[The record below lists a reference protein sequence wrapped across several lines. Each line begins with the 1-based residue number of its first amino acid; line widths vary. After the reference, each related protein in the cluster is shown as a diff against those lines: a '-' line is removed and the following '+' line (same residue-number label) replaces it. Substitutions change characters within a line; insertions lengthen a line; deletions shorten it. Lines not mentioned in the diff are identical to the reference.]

1 MTQRFQQISIF
12 EEEPYSKILCFP
24 KVKES
29 EVKKRLNELKKIGV
43 THVSFTGPLQIE
55 KCHILG
61 KGYVGMVVLAK
72 KNNEIVALKIRR
84 IDSPRKNMSN
94 EAKLLQIVNKLDIGP
109 KFIKNSKNFL
119 VMEYIDGEKI
129 IDWAKKTETKSQEVR
144 SVLNNVLRECYLLD
158 DAGLDHGE
166 LSTIDKHVIVGKN
179 KNTIIDFESSST
191 NRKPSNV
198 TGATQGILIGTGL
211 AKIIQKKIKLP
222 PKETIIN
229 LIRQYKKNPN
239 LENFEKITIG
249 LKLQTPGRF
258 EKEVSSLRSDKK
270 LGPLIRRIGPCSM
283 RITKNPFQTLVEAI
297 IYQQLSEASATAI
310 TKRFLKLYKKFPT
323 PRQVNNTT
331 DKKLKDIGLSGTKI
345 NYIKGLS
352 KLIIQKK
359 IDFKKI
365 AKLNDQQVIE
375 ELTKIKGIG
384 NWTTQIYLMF
394 CLQRKDV
401 FPVGDLGIQ
410 KGIRDLFSLKELPD
424 PKTMEKF
431 SARWKPNRSI
441 ACWYIWKSQRINS
454 IG

>member
-158 DAGLDHGE
+158 DTGLDHGE

-258 EKEVSSLRSDKK
+258 EKEVSLLRSDKK

-345 NYIKGLS
+345 NYMKGLAKLVVKKEIDFRKIS
-352 KLIIQKK
+352 KLS
-359 IDFKKI
+359 DE
-365 AKLNDQQVIE
+365 QVIE

-384 NWTTQIYLMF
+384 NWTAQIYLMF

-410 KGIRDLFSLKELPD
+410 KGIRDLFSLKELPE

>member
-94 EAKLLQIVNKLDIGP
+94 EAKLLQIVNKLGIGP

-211 AKIIQKKIKLP
+211 AKIIQKKVKLP

-239 LENFEKITIG
+239 LENFEKSTIG
-249 LKLQTPGRF
+249 WKLQAPGRF
-258 EKEVSSLRSDKK
+258 EKEVSLLRSDKK

-283 RITKNPFQTLVEAI
+283 RITKDPFQTLVEAI

-345 NYIKGLS
+345 NYMKGLAKLVVKKEIDFRKIS
-352 KLIIQKK
+352 KLS
-359 IDFKKI
+359 DE
-365 AKLNDQQVIE
+365 QVIE

-384 NWTTQIYLMF
+384 NWTAQIYLMF
-394 CLQRKDV
+394 CLQRTDI

-410 KGIRDLFSLKELPD
+410 KGIRDLFSLKELPE

>member
-119 VMEYIDGEKI
+119 VMEYIEGEKI

-211 AKIIQKKIKLP
+211 AKIIQKKVKLP

-258 EKEVSSLRSDKK
+258 EEEVSLLRSDKK

-345 NYIKGLS
+345 NYIKGLAKLVVKKEIDFRKIS
-352 KLIIQKK
+352 KLS
-359 IDFKKI
+359 DE
-365 AKLNDQQVIE
+365 QVIE

-384 NWTTQIYLMF
+384 NWTAQIYLMF
-394 CLQRKDV
+394 CLQRTDV

>member
-29 EVKKRLNELKKIGV
+29 EVKKRLKELKKLGV

-158 DAGLDHGE
+158 DTGLDHGE

-258 EKEVSSLRSDKK
+258 EEEVSLLRSDKK

-345 NYIKGLS
+345 NYIKGLAKLVVKKEIDFRKIS
-352 KLIIQKK
+352 KLS
-359 IDFKKI
+359 DE
-365 AKLNDQQVIE
+365 QVIE

-384 NWTTQIYLMF
+384 NWTAQIYLMF
-394 CLQRKDV
+394 CLQRTDV

>member
-258 EKEVSSLRSDKK
+258 EEEVSLLRSDKK

-345 NYIKGLS
+345 NYIKGLAKLVVKKEIDFRKIS
-352 KLIIQKK
+352 KLS
-359 IDFKKI
+359 DE
-365 AKLNDQQVIE
+365 QVIE

-384 NWTTQIYLMF
+384 NWTAQIYLMF

>member
-144 SVLNNVLRECYLLD
+144 LVLNNVLRECYLLD
-158 DAGLDHGE
+158 DTGLDHGE

-258 EKEVSSLRSDKK
+258 EEEVSLLRSDKK

>member
-129 IDWAKKTETKSQEVR
+129 IDWAKKTEIKSQEVR

-158 DAGLDHGE
+158 DTGLDHGE

-258 EKEVSSLRSDKK
+258 EEEVSLLRSDKK

>member
-258 EKEVSSLRSDKK
+258 EKEVSLLRSDKK

-345 NYIKGLS
+345 NYIKGLAKLVVKKEIDFRKIS
-352 KLIIQKK
+352 KLS
-359 IDFKKI
+359 DE
-365 AKLNDQQVIE
+365 QVIE

>member
-158 DAGLDHGE
+158 DAGMDHGE

-258 EKEVSSLRSDKK
+258 EEEVSLLRSDKK

>member
-1 MTQRFQQISIF
+1 MTQRFQQISTF
-12 EEEPYSKILCFP
+12 EEEPYNKILCFP

-29 EVKKRLNELKKIGV
+29 EVKKRLKELKKLGV

-94 EAKLLQIVNKLDIGP
+94 EAKLLQIVNKLGIGP

-211 AKIIQKKIKLP
+211 AKIIQKKVKLP

-249 LKLQTPGRF
+249 LKLQAPGRF
-258 EKEVSSLRSDKK
+258 EKEVSLLRSDKK

-283 RITKNPFQTLVEAI
+283 RITKDPFQTLVEAI

-345 NYIKGLS
+345 NYMKGLAKLVVKKEIDFRKIS
-352 KLIIQKK
+352 KLS
-359 IDFKKI
+359 DE
-365 AKLNDQQVIE
+365 QVIE

-384 NWTTQIYLMF
+384 NWTAQIYLMF
-394 CLQRKDV
+394 CLQRTDV

-410 KGIRDLFSLKELPD
+410 KGIRDLFSLKELPE

>member
-24 KVKES
+24 KVKEF

-158 DAGLDHGE
+158 DTGLDHGE

-239 LENFEKITIG
+239 LENFKKITIG

-258 EKEVSSLRSDKK
+258 EEEVSLLRSDKK

-345 NYIKGLS
+345 NYMKGLAKLVVKKEIDFRKIS
-352 KLIIQKK
+352 KLS
-359 IDFKKI
+359 DE
-365 AKLNDQQVIE
+365 QVIE

-384 NWTTQIYLMF
+384 NWTAQIYLMF

>member
-158 DAGLDHGE
+158 DTGLDHGE

-258 EKEVSSLRSDKK
+258 EEEVSLLRSDKK

-345 NYIKGLS
+345 NYMKGLAKLVVKKEIDFRKIS
-352 KLIIQKK
+352 KLS
-359 IDFKKI
+359 DE
-365 AKLNDQQVIE
+365 QVIE

-384 NWTTQIYLMF
+384 NWTAQIYLMF
-394 CLQRKDV
+394 CLQRTDI

>member
-29 EVKKRLNELKKIGV
+29 EVKKRLKELKKLGV

-258 EKEVSSLRSDKK
+258 EEEVSLLRSDKK

>member
-29 EVKKRLNELKKIGV
+29 EVKKRLNKLKKIGV

-158 DAGLDHGE
+158 DTGLDHGE

-211 AKIIQKKIKLP
+211 AKIIQKKVKLP

-258 EKEVSSLRSDKK
+258 EKEVSLLRSDKK

-310 TKRFLKLYKKFPT
+310 TNRFLKLYKKFPT

>member
-1 MTQRFQQISIF
+1 MTQHFQPISAF
-12 EEEPYSKILCFP
+12 KKESYKKILCFP

-29 EVKKRLNELKKIGV
+29 EIEKRMKELKKLGV

-55 KCHILG
+55 KCRVLG

-72 KNNEIVALKIRR
+72 RDNNVVALKIRR
-84 IDSPRKNMSN
+84 VDSPRKNMSN
-94 EAKLLQIVNKLDIGP
+94 ESKLLKIVNKLEIGP

-119 VMEYIDGEKI
+119 VMEYIEGEKI
-129 IDWAKKTETKSQEVR
+129 IDWAKKSETKSQEIR
-144 SVLNNVLRECYLLD
+144 FVLNNVLRECYLLD
-158 DAGLDHGE
+158 DAGVDHGE

-179 KNTIIDFESSST
+179 KNTIIDFESSSV

-222 PKETIIN
+222 TKETIID
-229 LIRQYKKNPN
+229 LIRQYKKNPT
-239 LENFEKITIG
+239 LENFEKITLG
-249 LKLQTPGRF
+249 LKMQSPSRF
-258 EKEVSSLRSDKK
+258 EEQVSLLRSDKK
-270 LGPLIRRIGPCSM
+270 LGPIIKRIGPCSM

-323 PRQVNNTT
+323 PKQLVATT
-331 DKKLKDIGLSGTKI
+331 DKKLKDTGISGTKI
-345 NYIKGLS
+345 SYIKGLS
-352 KLIIQKK
+352 KQIIQKE
-359 IDFKKI
+359 INFKKI
-365 AKLNDQQVIE
+365 SKLSDEKVVE

-384 NWTTQIYLMF
+384 NWTAQIYLMF
-394 CLQRKDV
+394 CLQRTDIL
-401 FPVGDLGIQ
+401 PVGDLGIQ

-424 PKTMEKF
+424 SKTLEKF

>member
-1 MTQRFQQISIF
+1 MTQHFQPISIF
-12 EEEPYSKILCFP
+12 TKDPYKKILTFP
-24 KVKES
+24 KGKQS
-29 EVKKRLNELKKIGV
+29 EIEKRLTELRKIGI
-43 THVSFTGPLQIE
+43 THVSFTGPLQVE

-72 KNNEIVALKIRR
+72 KDKNVVALKIRR
-84 IDSPRKNMSN
+84 IDSPRKNMVN
-94 EAKLLQIVNKLDIGP
+94 EAKLLKTANKIDIGP

-119 VMEYIDGEKI
+119 IMEYIEGEKI
-129 IDWAKKTETKSQEVR
+129 IDWAKKPETRSGEIC

-158 DAGLDHGE
+158 SIGLDHGE
-166 LSTIDKHVIVGKN
+166 LSTIDKHVIIGKN

-198 TGATQGILIGTGL
+198 TGATQAILIGTGL

-222 PKETIIN
+222 TKSKIIS
-229 LIRQYKKNPN
+229 LTREYKKNPT
-239 LENFEKITIG
+239 LKNFENITIG
-249 LKLQTPGRF
+249 LKVQNPGKF
-258 EKEVSSLRSDKK
+258 EKEVSLLYLDKK
-270 LGPLIRRIGPCSM
+270 LEPLIRKIGPCTM
-283 RITKNPFQTLVEAI
+283 RITKNSYQTLIEAI

-323 PRQVNNTT
+323 PKQVINTT
-331 DKKLKDIGLSGTKI
+331 RKKLKDTGISGTKI

-352 KLIIQKK
+352 KQIVEKQINFRK
-359 IDFKKI
+359 IS
-365 AKLNDQQVIE
+365 KLNDEQVIE

-384 NWTTQIYLMF
+384 NWTAQIYLMF
-394 CLQRKDV
+394 CLQRKDIL
-401 FPVGDLGIQ
+401 PIDDLGIK
-410 KGIRDLFSLKELPD
+410 KGVRDLFLLKELPN
-424 PKTMEKF
+424 PKTVEKY